1 MKAMA
6 AMTSGTKQCHL
17 RSLKCLELHPAPSM
31 AIAVGAYSVTV
42 IRAILALCQA
52 CTSIILS
59 QTSARPIS
67 QSSIKCTARL
77 LLPEYVRLP

>member
-6 AMTSGTKQCHL
+6 AMTKGTTQCHL

-31 AIAVGAYSVTV
+31 ATAVGAYSVTV

-52 CTSIILS
+52 CTSKTLS
-59 QTSARPIS
+59 FPKRPSNPSEFHQVHSMAFAARNIRW
-67 QSSIKCTARL
+67 T
-77 LLPEYVRLP
+77 

>member
-6 AMTSGTKQCHL
+6 PMTNGTKQCHL
-17 RSLKCLELHPAPSM
+17 RSLKCLELHPAPNM

-52 CTSIILS
+52 CTSKIS
-59 QTSARPIS
+59 S
-67 QSSIKCTARL
+67 QSKADIQFFRVPPSA
-77 LLPEYVRLP
+77 